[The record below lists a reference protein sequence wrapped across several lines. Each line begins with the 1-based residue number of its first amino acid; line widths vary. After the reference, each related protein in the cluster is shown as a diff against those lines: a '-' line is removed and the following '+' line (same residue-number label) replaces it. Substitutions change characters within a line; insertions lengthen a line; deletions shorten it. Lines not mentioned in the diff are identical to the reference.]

1 MAAVFAGFLLALMLR
16 FPLEA
21 LDAAASGLRVFSQ
34 GVLPALFPYMVLC
47 QLLTPALCRM
57 RRIPRALPVAA
68 LAFMG
73 GSPGGAR
80 LISLLREQGAL
91 NSRQTRLLAAL
102 TGTCS
107 PMFLLGTVSVWASSR
122 ALGVAVLAAHWLG
135 SVLCALCIWPF
146 LKPESVPKSSAPAA
160 VEPVS
165 FAKAVQGSALAM
177 LTVCGCIVLMS
188 VAACLCGCAFPVF
201 TRTAQ
206 AFLHAA
212 LEMAGGSRA
221 IISLGFPPREA
232 AVCVCAAISFGGVSI
247 LLQNLSFL
255 RPVGVPAVFL
265 CGCRALHALFSAA
278 LVYALYPLCA
288 RVIPAASLAPTA
300 PSPLLMAAL
309 FTSLALAAALVML
322 FRRSGKAKGLPAK

>member
-135 SVLCALCIWPF
+135 SALCALC
-146 LKPESVPKSSAPAA
+146 S
-160 VEPVS
+160 
-165 FAKAVQGSALAM
+165 
-177 LTVCGCIVLMS
+177 
-188 VAACLCGCAFPVF
+188 
-201 TRTAQ
+201 
-206 AFLHAA
+206 
-212 LEMAGGSRA
+212 
-221 IISLGFPPREA
+221 
-232 AVCVCAAISFGGVSI
+232 
-247 LLQNLSFL
+247 
-255 RPVGVPAVFL
+255 
-265 CGCRALHALFSAA
+265 
-278 LVYALYPLCA
+278 
-288 RVIPAASLAPTA
+288 
-300 PSPLLMAAL
+300 
-309 FTSLALAAALVML
+309 
-322 FRRSGKAKGLPAK
+322 